1 MMVCM
6 PARATL
12 DSVRIV
18 QHGVE
23 LHVHGWAAGT
33 EGLGPVVY
41 RDTPQKW
48 ADAVRGDAQPPLD
61 AGAVAL
67 ACCGMLLVLA
77 CSFVPGLG
85 QNGFLGGAT
94 AILLAFAV
102 AVWLRLRATGSARR
116 ARARLRQTGDV
127 YRLTGAAEQQ
137 RLRKLLETVESLD
150 GILVDL
156 HRFHTGGPRP
166 MVHFADLQRSA
177 ARALLTVAGQL
188 SILQSIGAERRK
200 TRATA
205 QRLRAL
211 DPATRAKLGQADA
224 AMARSMKLVE
234 DEMKPIVRDLKQ
246 MTALAGDVLD
256 TWRYQLRRRAEEKHA
271 HRVLRDAWTVLDGS
285 ADPEES
291 AADRD
296 WRSEIMATMQ
306 ALRTL
311 IDQYG
316 PDFLPP
322 ADHT

>member
-1 MMVCM
+1 MMVRM

-18 QHGVE
+18 QDGAD

-33 EGLGPVVY
+33 DGLGPVVY
-41 RDTPQKW
+41 RDTPRAW
-48 ADAVRGDAQPPLD
+48 AEAVRGDTQPLD
-61 AGAVAL
+61 ARAVAL
-67 ACCGMLLVLA
+67 ACCGLFLVMA
-77 CSFVPGLG
+77 VSFVPGLG
-85 QNGFLGGAT
+85 IGGFVGGAVVVLLT
-94 AILLAFAV
+94 AAV
-102 AVWLRLRATGSARR
+102 AVRLRLRAASAARR
-116 ARARLRQTGDV
+116 AHARRQTGDA
-127 YRLTGAAEQQ
+127 YRLTGAAERE
-137 RLRKLLETVESLD
+137 RLRKLVQTVESLD
-150 GILVDL
+150 GILTDL
-156 HRFHTGGPRP
+156 HRCQVGGQRP
-166 MVHFADLQRSA
+166 MVNAADLQRAA

-188 SILQSIGAERRK
+188 SILQSVGAERRK

-211 DPATRAKLGQADA
+211 DPATRAKLAQADA
-224 AMARSMKLVE
+224 ALARSMKLVE
-234 DEMKPIVRDLKQ
+234 EEMKPIVRDLKQ

-256 TWRYQLRRRAEEKHA
+256 TWRYQLRRRAEEEHA
-271 HRVLRDAWTVLDGS
+271 RRVLRDVWTVLDGS

-306 ALRTL
+306 ALRAL

-322 ADHT
+322 ADHA